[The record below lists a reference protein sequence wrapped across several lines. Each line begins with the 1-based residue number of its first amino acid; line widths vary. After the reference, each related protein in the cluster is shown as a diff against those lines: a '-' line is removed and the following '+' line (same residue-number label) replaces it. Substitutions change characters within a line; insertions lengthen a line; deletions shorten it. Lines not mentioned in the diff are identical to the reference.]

1 MRATLIDDFLPV
13 GDFDEAHAIEI
24 LAESE
29 AIFRAVRETTVEE
42 VALLRTLL
50 YLRFLPSRLANHG
63 GSTVV
68 RDESFLEQ
76 MIQSGFA
83 PLAETPNLEV
93 VLGHIGQFWR
103 IGGASVPHITTPTAF
118 REFNDPSYAKAALNF
133 RIERTPNPGS
143 TRLCTETRIHVP
155 GPTARKRFAAY
166 WRIIRPW
173 SGLIRRQWLKAIK
186 RRAES

>member
-13 GDFDEAHAIEI
+13 SDFDETHAIEI
-24 LAESE
+24 VAEPE
-29 AIFRAVRETTVEE
+29 AIFRAVREVTVEE

-50 YLRFLPSRLANHG
+50 YLRFLPSRLGNHG
-63 GSTVV
+63 GSAVV
-68 RDESFLEQ
+68 RDESLFEQ
-76 MIQSGFA
+76 MIRSGFV
-83 PLAETPNLEV
+83 PLAETPNQEI

-103 IGGASVPHITTPTAF
+103 VRGASAPHVATPNGF
-118 REFNDPSYAKAALNF
+118 REFDDPSYAKAALSF
-133 RIERTPNPGS
+133 RIEKTPAPGS

-155 GPTARKRFAAY
+155 GRSTRRRFSAY
-166 WRIIRPW
+166 WRMIRPW